1 MYPSTAYST
10 VAALEL
16 YHPPEIRAKTPLQN
30 VTVTTCC
37 YLCTL
42 QQKTPTTAASVTVSE
57 FMLRGEQAALK
68 RTLQN

>member
-30 VTVTTCC
+30 VTVTTCY

-42 QQKTPTTAASVTVSE
+42 QQKTPTTAASVMYLS
-57 FMLRGEQAALK
+57 LK
-68 RTLQN
+68 KPKHSQIVLHHVT